1 MLPKEKAMEVLEL
14 FDLTR
19 SFTATGQLAGVDPK
33 TVKRQVARR
42 AAGLAV
48 ADEVVERPKLTDPFV
63 DKIVE
68 WVKHT
73 HGKVRADVVHEK
85 LTAMGY
91 TGSER
96 TTRRVVE
103 AVKVQWRRETARSYK
118 PWIPEPGLWLQF
130 DYGDGPLVGGERS
143 VLFVAWLAWSR
154 VRLILPLRDKKLPTV
169 IAALDWAFR
178 QLGGVPTYVL
188 TDNEKTVT
196 ERHIARVPV
205 RNPKM
210 VSASI
215 FYGCTITTCVPY
227 DPESKGGAEAA
238 VRIAKADVLP
248 SETNLCPA
256 YDDWEQ
262 LEAACSHAQ
271 DRFNSRVHAVTR
283 RVPFEALEAER
294 PLLHRLPCE
303 PYTAAFG
310 ESRGVSWSQT
320 VHYGGA
326 RYSVSK
332 QWRDLRVWVRVD
344 GADGQVVIVGD
355 NGSGMVEIVRHPRQ
369 DPGGVSL
376 IDAHYPDH
384 PSGPLDRKPK
394 PTNPS
399 EQAFLAIG
407 PGAAQWLIEAGVIG
421 ARSIETTM
429 ADAVALAKAIDAPTV
444 DRALGAAAVAGR
456 FAPGDLAS
464 ILDARPPE
472 PVRRPNPD
480 SSLQPGTD
488 KWEGFGQ

>member
-1 MLPKEKAMEVLEL
+1 V
-14 FDLTR
+14 
-19 SFTATGQLAGVDPK
+19 V
-33 TVKRQVARR
+33 RR

-48 ADEVVERPKLTDPFV
+48 ADEVVERPKLTDPFL

-73 HGKVRADVVHEK
+73 HGKVRADVVHDK

-91 TGSER
+91 SGSER

-196 ERHIARVPV
+196 EKHIARVPV

-238 VRIAKADVLP
+238 VRIAKADVLA

-256 YDDWEQ
+256 YDD
-262 LEAACSHAQ
+262 
-271 DRFNSRVHAVTR
+271 
-283 RVPFEALEAER
+283 
-294 PLLHRLPCE
+294 
-303 PYTAAFG
+303 
-310 ESRGVSWSQT
+310 
-320 VHYGGA
+320 
-326 RYSVSK
+326 
-332 QWRDLRVWVRVD
+332 
-344 GADGQVVIVGD
+344 
-355 NGSGMVEIVRHPRQ
+355 
-369 DPGGVSL
+369 
-376 IDAHYPDH
+376 
-384 PSGPLDRKPK
+384 
-394 PTNPS
+394 
-399 EQAFLAIG
+399 
-407 PGAAQWLIEAGVIG
+407 
-421 ARSIETTM
+421 
-429 ADAVALAKAIDAPTV
+429 
-444 DRALGAAAVAGR
+444 
-456 FAPGDLAS
+456 
-464 ILDARPPE
+464 
-472 PVRRPNPD
+472 
-480 SSLQPGTD
+480 
-488 KWEGFGQ
+488 

>member
-1 MLPKEKAMEVLEL
+1 MEVLEL

-19 SFTATGQLAGVDPK
+19 SYSAAGQLAGVDPK
-33 TVKRQVARR
+33 TVKRQVLRR
-42 AAGLAV
+42 AAGLGV
-48 ADEVVERPKLTDPFV
+48 ADDGVERPKLTDPFL

-68 WVKHT
+68 WVELSK
-73 HGKVRADVVHEK
+73 GKVRADVVHDK

-91 TGSER
+91 SGSER
-96 TTRRVVE
+96 TTRRVVG
-103 AVKVQWRRETARSYK
+103 AVKVAWRRESARSYK

-130 DYGDGPLVGGERS
+130 DYGDGPLVAGEGS

-154 VRLILPLRDKKLPTV
+154 VRLILALRDKKLPTV
-169 IAALDWAFR
+169 IGALDWAFR

-248 SETNLCPA
+248 LETNLRPA
-256 YDDWEQ
+256 YDSWEQ
-262 LEAACSHAQ
+262 LEEACRQAQ

-283 RVPFEALEAER
+283 RVPLDALEQER
-294 PLLHRLPCE
+294 PLLHRLPAE

-310 ESRGVSWSQT
+310 ESRAVSWSQT

-326 RYSVSK
+326 RYSVPK
-332 QWRDLRVWVRVD
+332 AWRDLRVWVRVD
-344 GADGQVVIVGD
+344 SGDSQVVIVGD
-355 NGSGMVEIVRHPRQ
+355 NGAGMVEIVRHPRQ

-376 IDAHYPDH
+376 LDAHYPDH
-384 PSGPLDRKPK
+384 PTGPLDRKPRA
-394 PTNPS
+394 TNPA

-407 PGAAQWLIEAGVIG
+407 PGAGQWLIEAGVIG

-429 ADAVALAKAIDAPTV
+429 ADAVELAKMIDAATV

-464 ILDARPPE
+464 ILDARPVE
-472 PVRRPNPD
+472 GVRRPPPD
-480 SSLQPGTD
+480 TSLQPGTNA
-488 KWEGFGQ
+488 WEGFGQ

>member
-1 MLPKEKAMEVLEL
+1 
-14 FDLTR
+14 
-19 SFTATGQLAGVDPK
+19 
-33 TVKRQVARR
+33 
-42 AAGLAV
+42 
-48 ADEVVERPKLTDPFV
+48 
-63 DKIVE
+63 
-68 WVKHT
+68 
-73 HGKVRADVVHEK
+73 
-85 LTAMGY
+85 MGY

-188 TDNEKTVT
+188 TDNERTVM

-294 PLLHRLPCE
+294 PLLHRLPSE

-326 RYSVSK
+326 RYSVPK

-394 PTNPS
+394 PSNPA

-407 PGAAQWLIEAGVIG
+407 PGATQWLIEAGVIG

-429 ADAVALAKAIDAPTV
+429 ADAVVLAEAIDAATV